1 MIIHMWSP
9 ETYKYVSLICPEPH
23 KMPET
28 GNCQYFG
35 KGMEHLKVGDIV
47 EFTCAIHSLYSGICD
62 FYNPT
67 GKNDIEVAKKM
78 HQYAIEAEHQDDPYD
93 YPGKF
98 TRDCFCILERKG
110 IKPVVVD
117 AFSNIN

>member
-1 MIIHMWSP
+1 MPICEVIREKKPDDYTCGHCDTVAGGRLVVTQITSDMIIHMWSP

-47 EFTCAIHSLYSGICD
+47 EFT
-62 FYNPT
+62 
-67 GKNDIEVAKKM
+67 
-78 HQYAIEAEHQDDPYD
+78 
-93 YPGKF
+93 
-98 TRDCFCILERKG
+98 
-110 IKPVVVD
+110 
-117 AFSNIN
+117 